1 MKMNYSTQMDA
12 AKQGII
18 TPQMQ
23 TVAAKEKMDPQR
35 LRELVAAGQVVIPAN
50 KNHSKLDPEGV
61 GTGLRTKINVNLG
74 VSKDCCDLDLELTKA
89 LKAIELKAEAI
100 MDLSC
105 FGKTQTF
112 RRRLLDASTAMIGT
126 VPMYDAVG
134 LLDKGLKDITV
145 DEFFKVVETHAA
157 DGVDFMT
164 IHCGM
169 NLATAERIK
178 RNKRLTNIVSR
189 GGSLLF
195 AWMEMNRKENP
206 FYEYYDRL
214 LDICVEY
221 DVTLSLGDACRP
233 GSIHDATD
241 ASQVEELITLGELTK
256 RAWARNVQ
264 VMIEGP
270 GHMAIN
276 EIAGNMMMQKRL
288 CHGAPFYVLGPLVT
302 DVAPGYD
309 HITSAIGGAIAA
321 ANGAD
326 FLCYVTPAEHLRL
339 PDLDDMKEG
348 IIASRIA
355 AHAADIA
362 KGIPGAR
369 DWDNAMSAARA
380 EVDFP
385 KMIELAIDPEK
396 ARRYRDSSKP
406 EHEDTCTMCGKMCP
420 MKNMKKILNGEDICI
435 D

>member
-1 MKMNYSTQMDA
+1 MKYTTQMDA
-12 AKQGII
+12 AKKGIV

-23 TVAAKEKMDPQR
+23 AVASKEKMDPQR
-35 LRELVAAGQVVIPAN
+35 LRELVAKGQVVIPAN
-50 KNHSKLDPEGV
+50 KNHTRLDPEGV

-74 VSKDCCDLDLELTKA
+74 VSKDCCDLDLELAKA
-89 LKAIELKAEAI
+89 HKAIELKAEAI

-112 RRRLLDASTAMIGT
+112 RKRLIDSSTAMIGT

-134 LLDKGLKDITV
+134 LLDKALKSITV
-145 DEFFKVVETHAA
+145 DEFFKVVETHAE

-169 NLATAERIK
+169 NRATAERIK

-195 AWMEMNRKENP
+195 AWMEMNHQENP

-214 LDICVEY
+214 LDICVEH

-233 GSIHDATD
+233 GSINDSTD

-256 RAWARNVQ
+256 RAWERNVQ

-339 PDLDDMKEG
+339 PDMEDMKEG
-348 IIASRIA
+348 IIAARIA

-362 KGIPGAR
+362 KGLPGAR

-385 KMIELAIDPEK
+385 RMIELAMDPEK
-396 ARRYRDSSKP
+396 ARRYRESSKP

-420 MKNMKKILNGEDICI
+420 MKNMKKILSGLDVDIE
-435 D
+435 

>member
-1 MKMNYSTQMDA
+1 MKYSTQMDA
-12 AKQGII
+12 AKKMII

-23 TVAAKEKMDPQR
+23 AVANKEKMDPQR
-35 LRELVAAGQVVIPAN
+35 LRELVAQGQVVIPAN
-50 KNHSKLDPEGV
+50 KNHARLDPEGV
-61 GTGLRTKINVNLG
+61 GAGLRTKINVNLG
-74 VSKDCCDLDLELTKA
+74 VSKDCCDLDLELAKA
-89 LKAIELKAEAI
+89 HKAIELKAEAI

-112 RRRLLDASTAMIGT
+112 RKRLIDSSPAMIGT

-134 LLDKGLKDITV
+134 LLDKALKNITV
-145 DEFFKVVETHAA
+145 DEFFKVVETHAE

-169 NLATAERIK
+169 NRATADRVK

-195 AWMEMNRKENP
+195 AWMEMNHQENP
-206 FYEYYDRL
+206 FYEYFDRL
-214 LDICVEY
+214 LDICVEH

-233 GSIHDATD
+233 GSINDATD

-256 RAWARNVQ
+256 RAWERNVQ

-339 PDLDDMKEG
+339 PDMEDMKEG

-385 KMIELAIDPEK
+385 RMIELAMDPEK
-396 ARRYRDSSKP
+396 ARRYRESSKP

-420 MKNMKKILNGEDICI
+420 MKNMKKILSGLDVDIE
-435 D
+435 